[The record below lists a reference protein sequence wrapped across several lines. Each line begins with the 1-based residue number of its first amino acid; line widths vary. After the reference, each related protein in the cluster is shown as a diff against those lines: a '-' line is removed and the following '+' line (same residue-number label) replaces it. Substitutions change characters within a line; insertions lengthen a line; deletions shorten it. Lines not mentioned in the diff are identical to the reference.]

1 MRICMTRHNAA
12 GGRQPW
18 TSADVTTIKVS
29 ERLANGNDTQPP
41 PMSSGAPGRGMFT
54 GSFGISQDRIRKISP
69 FRKLD

>member
-29 ERLANGNDTQPP
+29 EWPTETTPSRRQCRPARLGEGCLREASAFP
-41 PMSSGAPGRGMFT
+41 
-54 GSFGISQDRIRKISP
+54 RIG
-69 FRKLD
+69 